1 MAGISNH
8 LLARA
13 ILGLAV
19 LLSAPACSVKEDRI
33 ECPVYVTVLT
43 DEFVRMGMNEG
54 LVSFSDER
62 VIDRED
68 VSFLSILRS
77 GYRQACPREYARA
90 AVFSGAENYILVEE
104 SMRVIPG
111 CQAGLLWAYGE
122 SFSAQS
128 DEYVIDATPHKQY
141 CLVQFLFEDSPT
153 ASPDYP
159 WRFRIK
165 AACSGMDI
173 YTLEPLEGE
182 YSACVGPNAQGA
194 WHGVIPRQKS
204 NDLLLEVYLPDAD
217 REDPGRVEYVI
228 DLGAKFEAMGYDW
241 TAEDLRD
248 VSVKVGFAAA
258 DIRVSVQ
265 DWEGDNSYENIE
277 I

>member
-1 MAGISNH
+1 MAGIRY
-8 LLARA
+8 LATRA
-13 ILGLAV
+13 ILVMAV
-19 LLSAPACSVKEDRI
+19 LSLAPGCSVKEDRI

-43 DEFVRMGMNEG
+43 DEFVRLGMNEG
-54 LVSFSDER
+54 LVSFSGTR

-77 GYRQACPREYARA
+77 GYKQACPREFARA

-104 SMRVIPG
+104 SMRVLPG

-122 SFSAQS
+122 SFSAKS

-141 CLVQFLFEDSPT
+141 CLVQFLFDDSPT
-153 ASPDYP
+153 AAPDYP
-159 WRFRIK
+159 WRFRIR

-173 YTLEPLEGE
+173 YTLEPLEGD
-182 YSACVGPNAQGA
+182 YSACVGPNAVGA
-194 WHGVIPRQKS
+194 WYGVIPRQKS
-204 NDLLLEVYLPDAD
+204 NDLLLEVYLPEEGHED
-217 REDPGRVEYVI
+217 RGRIDYVI

-248 VSVKVGFAAA
+248 VSVKVGFASAG
-258 DIRVSVQ
+258 ITVSVQ

>member
-1 MAGISNH
+1 MTGIRCF
-8 LLARA
+8 LARA
-13 ILGLAV
+13 VLGTAILSLFPG
-19 LLSAPACSVKEDRI
+19 CSVKEDRI

-43 DEFVRMGMNEG
+43 DEFVRLGMNEG
-54 LVSFSDER
+54 LVSFSGKR

-90 AVFSGAENYILVEE
+90 AVFSGAENYILVENT
-104 SMRVIPG
+104 MRVLPG

-122 SFSAQS
+122 SFSAQA

-141 CLVQFLFEDSPT
+141 CLVQFLFEDAATPPS
-153 ASPDYP
+153 DYP

-173 YTLEPLEGE
+173 YTLEPLEGD
-182 YSACVGPNAQGA
+182 YSACVGPNALGA
-194 WHGVIPRQKS
+194 WYGVIPRQKS
-204 NDLLLEVYLPDAD
+204 NDLLLEVYLPDSD
-217 REDPGRVEYVI
+217 REDTGQVEYVI
-228 DLGAKFEAMGYDW
+228 DLGARFEALGYDW
-241 TAEDLRD
+241 TATDLRD
-248 VSVKVGFAAA
+248 ITVKVGFASA
-258 DIRVSVQ
+258 DITVSIQ
-265 DWEGDNSYENIE
+265 DWEGDNSYEHIE

>member
-1 MAGISNH
+1 MT
-8 LLARA
+8 RA
-13 ILGLAV
+13 VLGLA
-19 LLSAPACSVKEDRI
+19 LLSLAPGCSVKEDRI

-43 DEFVRMGMNEG
+43 DEFVRLGMNEG
-54 LVSFSDER
+54 LVSFSGTR

-77 GYRQACPREYARA
+77 GYRQACPREFARA

-122 SFSAQS
+122 SFSAKS

-141 CLVQFLFEDSPT
+141 CLVQFLFDDSPT
-153 ASPDYP
+153 AAPDYP
-159 WRFRIK
+159 WRFRIR
-165 AACSGMDI
+165 ATCSGMDI
-173 YTLEPLEGE
+173 YTLEPLEGD
-182 YSACVGPNAQGA
+182 YAACVGPNAVGA
-194 WHGVIPRQKS
+194 WYGVVPRQKS
-204 NDLLLEVYLPDAD
+204 NDLLLEVYLPEEGHED
-217 REDPGRVEYVI
+217 RGRIDYVI

-248 VSVKVGFAAA
+248 VSVKVGFASAG
-258 DIRVSVQ
+258 ITVSVQ

>member
-1 MAGISNH
+1 MAAICNH
-8 LLARA
+8 LARA
-13 ILGLAV
+13 ILGMAALP
-19 LLSAPACSVKEDRI
+19 LLLGCSVKEDRI
-33 ECPVYVTVLT
+33 EWSVYVTVLT
-43 DEFVRMGMNEG
+43 DEFVRLGMNEG
-54 LVSFSDER
+54 LVSFSGTR

-77 GYRQACPREYARA
+77 GYKQACPREFARA

-104 SMRVIPG
+104 SMRVLPG

-122 SFSAQS
+122 SFSAKS

-141 CLVQFLFEDSPT
+141 CLVQFLFDDSPT
-153 ASPDYP
+153 AAPDYP
-159 WRFRIK
+159 WRFRIR

-173 YTLEPLEGE
+173 YTLEPLEGD
-182 YSACVGPNAQGA
+182 YSACVGPNAVGA
-194 WHGVIPRQKS
+194 WYGVIPRQKS
-204 NDLLLEVYLPDAD
+204 NDLLLEVYLPEEGHED
-217 REDPGRVEYVI
+217 RGRIDYVI

-248 VSVKVGFAAA
+248 VSVKVGFASAG
-258 DIRVSVQ
+258 ITVSVQ

>member
-1 MAGISNH
+1 MAGIRY
-8 LLARA
+8 LATRA
-13 ILGLAV
+13 ILVMAV
-19 LLSAPACSVKEDRI
+19 LSLAPGCSVKEDRI

-54 LVSFSDER
+54 LVSFSGTR

-68 VSFLSILRS
+68 VSFLTILRS
-77 GYRQACPREYARA
+77 GYKQACPREFARA

-104 SMRVIPG
+104 SMRVLPG

-122 SFSAQS
+122 SFSAKS

-141 CLVQFLFEDSPT
+141 CLVQFLFDDSPT
-153 ASPDYP
+153 AAPDYP
-159 WRFRIK
+159 WRFRIR

-173 YTLEPLEGE
+173 YTLEPLEGD
-182 YSACVGPNAQGA
+182 YSACVGPNAVGA
-194 WHGVIPRQKS
+194 WYGVIPRQKS
-204 NDLLLEVYLPDAD
+204 NDLLLEVYLPEEGHED
-217 REDPGRVEYVI
+217 RGRIDYVI

-248 VSVKVGFAAA
+248 VSVKVGFASAG
-258 DIRVSVQ
+258 ITVSVQ

>member
-1 MAGISNH
+1 MAGI
-8 LLARA
+8 RYFWTR
-13 ILGLAV
+13 AV
-19 LLSAPACSVKEDRI
+19 LGTVILSLFPGCSVKEDRI

-43 DEFVRMGMNEG
+43 DEFVRLGMNEG
-54 LVSFSDER
+54 LVSFSGTR

-77 GYRQACPREYARA
+77 GYRQACPREYAQA
-90 AVFSGAENYILVEE
+90 AVFSGAENYILVENA
-104 SMRVIPG
+104 MRVLPG

-141 CLVQFLFEDSPT
+141 CLVQFQFEEAATPPS
-153 ASPDYP
+153 DYP

-173 YTLEPLEGE
+173 YTLEPLEGD
-182 YSACVGPNAQGA
+182 YSACVGPNALGA
-194 WHGVIPRQKS
+194 WYGVIPRQKS
-204 NDLLLEVYLPDAD
+204 NDLLLEVYLPDSD
-217 REDPGRVEYVI
+217 REDTGRVEYVI
-228 DLGAKFEAMGYDW
+228 DLGARFEALGYDW

-248 VSVKVGFAAA
+248 ITVKVGFASA

-265 DWEGDNSYENIE
+265 DWEGDNSYEHIE

>member
-1 MAGISNH
+1 MAAICNH
-8 LLARA
+8 LARA
-13 ILGLAV
+13 ILGMAALP
-19 LLSAPACSVKEDRI
+19 LLLGCSVKEDRI

-43 DEFVRMGMNEG
+43 DEFVRLGMNEG
-54 LVSFSDER
+54 LVSFSDTH

-68 VSFLSILRS
+68 VSFLAILRS
-77 GYRQACPREYARA
+77 GYKQACPREFARA

-104 SMRVIPG
+104 ALRVIPG

-128 DEYVIDATPHKQY
+128 DEYVIDAKPHKQY
-141 CLVQFLFEDSPT
+141 CLVQFLFEDSPR
-153 ASPDYP
+153 AAPDYP

-173 YTLEPLEGE
+173 YTLAPLEGE
-182 YSACVGPNAQGA
+182 YSACVGPNAVGA
-194 WHGVIPRQKS
+194 WYGVIPRQKA
-204 NDLLLEVYLPDAD
+204 NDLLLEVYLPDSD
-217 REDPGRVEYVI
+217 REDQGRIDYVI
-228 DLGAKFEAMGYDW
+228 DLGARFAAMGYDW

-248 VSVKVGFAAA
+248 VSVKVGFASAE
-258 DIRVSVQ
+258 ITVGVQ
-265 DWEGDNSYENIE
+265 DWEGDNSYEHIE

>member
-1 MAGISNH
+1 MAGIRY
-8 LLARA
+8 LATRA
-13 ILGLAV
+13 ILGMAV
-19 LLSAPACSVKEDRI
+19 LSLAPGCSVKEDRI

-43 DEFVRMGMNEG
+43 DEFVRLGMNEG
-54 LVSFSDER
+54 LVSFSGTR

-77 GYRQACPREYARA
+77 GYRQACPREFARA

-104 SMRVIPG
+104 SMRVLPG

-122 SFSAQS
+122 SFCAKS

-141 CLVQFLFEDSPT
+141 CLVQFLFDDSPT
-153 ASPDYP
+153 AAPDYP
-159 WRFRIK
+159 WRFRIR

-173 YTLEPLEGE
+173 YTLEPLEGD
-182 YSACVGPNAQGA
+182 YSACVGPNAVGT
-194 WHGVIPRQKS
+194 WYGVIPRQKS
-204 NDLLLEVYLPDAD
+204 NDLLLEVYLPEEGHED
-217 REDPGRVEYVI
+217 RGRIDYVI

-248 VSVKVGFAAA
+248 VSVKVGFASAG
-258 DIRVSVQ
+258 ITVSVQ

>member
-1 MAGISNH
+1 MAGIRY
-8 LLARA
+8 LATRA
-13 ILGLAV
+13 ILVMAV
-19 LLSAPACSVKEDRI
+19 LSLAPGCSVKEDRI

-54 LVSFSDER
+54 LVSFSGTR

-77 GYRQACPREYARA
+77 GYKQACPREFARA

-104 SMRVIPG
+104 SMRVLPG

-122 SFSAQS
+122 SFSAKS

-141 CLVQFLFEDSPT
+141 CLVQFLFDDSPT
-153 ASPDYP
+153 AAPDYP
-159 WRFRIK
+159 WRFRIR

-173 YTLEPLEGE
+173 YTLEPLEGD
-182 YSACVGPNAQGA
+182 YSACVGPNAVGA
-194 WHGVIPRQKS
+194 WYGVIPRQKS
-204 NDLLLEVYLPDAD
+204 NDLLLEVYLPEEGHED
-217 REDPGRVEYVI
+217 RGRIDYVI

-248 VSVKVGFAAA
+248 VSVKVGFASAG
-258 DIRVSVQ
+258 ITVSVQ